1 MASQDGSDH
10 GDSESRQNASSRGQE
25 HASEGAFTL
34 TDLITA
40 MQAMGETQREMMDT
54 IKELKNAA
62 SKSSEGDRRAQEESA
77 AAGKESEQRGPSFVT
92 QEDVVA
98 MLEKELSRSQE
109 DWNPIPK
116 AMKHQPLFF
125 SMGGKEAQ
133 KNMSTAFLILWDHM
147 PAIIIFDS
155 ENS

>member
-1 MASQDGSDH
+1 MPPRKKTRSNTMASQDGSDH

-62 SKSSEGDRRAQEESA
+62 AKSSEEDRRPQEESA

-109 DWNPIPK
+109 DWKYIP
-116 AMKHQPLFF
+116 QPPY
-125 SMGGKEAQ
+125 
-133 KNMSTAFLILWDHM
+133 
-147 PAIIIFDS
+147 PAS
-155 ENS
+155 LL